1 MPYLLNLLYLA
12 LLVVIAPWLVYQS
25 LRTGKYRQG
34 WRHKLLGQVPERSG
48 DAFCVWLHAVSV
60 GEVNL
65 LEPLIRELARRNP
78 DWQFV
83 ISTTTQTGY
92 ALACKKHSEL
102 TVFYCPLDFTWA
114 VRRAMRRIRPQLF
127 LLAELELWPNLL
139 WAARRHGVRVAVVNG
154 RLSEH
159 SFRGYRR
166 VRGLM
171 RRWLKQIDLVLAQT
185 PEYAQRFIDLGADPS
200 AVTVTGSIKF
210 DGARSDRNNPLTVRL
225 RQLAGFAEDEVVWL
239 AGSTQEPEEA
249 IAIRVFQRLAA
260 EHPRLRLVLVPR
272 HPERFDGVA
281 RLLEQSGLTW
291 RRRSE
296 LTEPAL
302 PPVET
307 GAESGLS
314 AGTQK
319 TRPALLVD
327 TVGELGG
334 WWGTAQLAFVG
345 GSLGNRGGQNMIEP
359 AAYGAAVCFGPN
371 TRNFRDVVA
380 ALLQREAAVVV
391 ADEDELYAFLQ
402 HCLADPEQATSLGQ
416 RARDFVASQQGA
428 TAATAEQLESLLAQ
442 TPHNALHNLPPEAA
456 ATRPPRFSEP
466 PTTMPGSQ
474 LPASRAA
481 QR

>member
-1 MPYLLNLLYLA
+1 MPYLLNLIYLVV
-12 LLVVIAPWLVYQS
+12 LLVLSPWLAYQA

-34 WRHKLLGQVPERSG
+34 WPQKLLGLVPARHD

-65 LEPLIRELARRNP
+65 LEPLIRELAHRHP

-92 ALACKKHSEL
+92 ALARKKHPDL
-102 TVFYCPLDFTWA
+102 AVFYCPLDFTWA

-139 WAARRHGVRVAVVNG
+139 WAARRHGARVAVVNG
-154 RLSEH
+154 RLSAH

-171 RRWLKQIDLVLAQT
+171 RRWLKLVDLVLAQT
-185 PEYAQRFIDLGADPS
+185 PEYAQRFTELGADPAS
-200 AVTVTGSIKF
+200 VVVTGSIKF
-210 DGARSDRNNPLTVRL
+210 DGARLDRNNPLTVQL
-225 RQLAGFAEDEVVWL
+225 RSLAGFAADDIVWL
-239 AGSTQEPEEA
+239 AGSTQEPEEE
-249 IAIRVFQRLAA
+249 IAVRVYQRLAPK
-260 EHPRLRLVLVPR
+260 HPRLRLVLVPR
-272 HPERFDGVA
+272 HPERFDSVA
-281 RLLEQSGLTW
+281 RLLEQSGLPW

-296 LTEPAL
+296 LAGPQMK
-302 PPVET
+302 P
-307 GAESGLS
+307 GAGASSDKPMG
-314 AGTQK
+314 ADTAAADH
-319 TRPALLVD
+319 RPILLVD

-380 ALLQREAAVVV
+380 ALLAREAAVVV
-391 ADEDELYAFLQ
+391 ADENELETFLGR
-402 HCLADPEQATSLGQ
+402 CLADPDDAAALGQ
-416 RARDFVASQQGA
+416 RAREFVTSQQGA
-428 TAATAEQLESLLAQ
+428 TAATAQRLESLVPAEHGTAGKSNRSPHFGNHAPSH
-442 TPHNALHNLPPEAA
+442 TPADCAK
-456 ATRPPRFSEP
+456 
-466 PTTMPGSQ
+466 Q
-474 LPASRAA
+474 D
-481 QR
+481 